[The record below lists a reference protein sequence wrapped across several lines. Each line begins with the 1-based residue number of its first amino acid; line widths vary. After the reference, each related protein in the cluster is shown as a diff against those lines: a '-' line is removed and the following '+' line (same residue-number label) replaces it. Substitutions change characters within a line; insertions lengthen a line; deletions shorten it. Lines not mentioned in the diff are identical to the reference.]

1 MFNRL
6 KCFLLSEKEIV
17 DTVKKYK
24 EEKIHVS
31 IIKDFL
37 GDLIII
43 RTFTFLMFV
52 PVSTFIFS
60 VIIYGAVFFLSGIKI
75 TVWGITIMLLVPITL
90 LFYMNI
96 TNTSIIITDLVR
108 KFLLTIKYLNPF
120 YSIINKPWL
129 FIFELLIGFLYVFL
143 LSLFS
148 IWIVLHSL

>member
-6 KCFLLSEKEIV
+6 KYFLLSEKEIV
-17 DTVKKYK
+17 DTVKNYK
-24 EEKIHVS
+24 EEKIHAS

-37 GDLIII
+37 ADLILI
-43 RTFTFLMFV
+43 RTFIFLMFV
-52 PVSTFIFS
+52 PISTFVFS
-60 VIIYGAVFFLSGIKI
+60 IIIYGAVFFLSGIKI

-120 YSIINKPWL
+120 YSILNKPWIFILEVL
-129 FIFELLIGFLYVFL
+129 FGFLSF
-143 LSLFS
+143 
-148 IWIVLHSL
+148 

>member
-1 MFNRL
+1 
-6 KCFLLSEKEIV
+6 
-17 DTVKKYK
+17 
-24 EEKIHVS
+24 
-31 IIKDFL
+31 
-37 GDLIII
+37 
-43 RTFTFLMFV
+43 MFV

-90 LFYMNI
+90 LFYMNV

-129 FIFELLIGFLYVFL
+129 FIFELLIGFYMYFCYLYFL
-143 LSLFS
+143 FG
-148 IWIVLHSL
+148 